1 MNIDTNIT
9 MGSNKFYIGLTP
21 LEFSYDKSWG
31 MTFNIL
37 KWSFNLKEGQLLD
50 NNFSLFSYTNTK
62 YLHQLELLGIC
73 VFCRF
78 RS

>member
-9 MGSNKFYIGLTP
+9 IGSNEVYIGLTP

-31 MTFNIL
+31 ITFNIL

-50 NNFSLFSYTNTK
+50 NNFSLLSFTNTK
-62 YLHQLELLGIC
+62 YLHQLELFGIS
-73 VFCRF
+73 VFCTHK
-78 RS
+78 

>member
-9 MGSNKFYIGLTP
+9 IGSNEAYIGLTP

-37 KWSFNLKEGQLLD
+37 KWSFNLKKDQLLD
-50 NNFSLFSYTNTK
+50 GTFSLLSYTNTR
-62 YLHQLELLGIC
+62 YLHRLEILGFTLMIK
-73 VFCRF
+73 FK
-78 RS
+78 